1 MFKIDAKNVIKI
13 IQGDT
18 GILKLQLND
27 YELGEG
33 DTVVFT
39 VIDKKIIMDL
49 SYRGFREEPAIV
61 KTISEFTPEGAA
73 IIELRP
79 EDTQELEPKT
89 YSYDIQVNT
98 KDGRVDTVVPANKF
112 TVLEGISI

>member
-1 MFKIDAKNVIKI
+1 MFKIDGRNVIRI

-18 GILKLQLND
+18 GILKLKLED
-27 YELGEG
+27 YELGE
-33 DTVVFT
+33 DDKVIFTVVNKN
-39 VIDKKIIMDL
+39 VLVEIPGRNL
-49 SYRGFREEPAIV
+49 REHPAIL
-61 KTISEFTPEGAA
+61 KTITSFTPDGEA

-79 EDTQELEPKT
+79 EDTQSLEAKT

-112 TVLEGISI
+112 IVLEGISV